1 MTTLDEAPVAPTAV
15 LAAAG
20 AAPADLAA
28 PAAAPATPAA
38 PAHAHADDHGSTP
51 AAWTAVLLCIVGFL
65 LGGAGLVVNAP
76 VLAIVGGAVA
86 LVSPVVGKLL
96 SAMGLGAAGK

>member
-1 MTTLDEAPVAPTAV
+1 MTTLDEALVAPTAV
-15 LAAAG
+15 LADV
-20 AAPADLAA
+20 PAAA
-28 PAAAPATPAA
+28 PAAAPAHT
-38 PAHAHADDHGSTP
+38 HADDHGNTP

-76 VLAIVGGAVA
+76 VLAIVGGAIA